1 MKKLVMVLL
10 CLMISAPVY
19 ANNWKNYITAPDK
32 VVDPTTIFS
41 SKTDFFQH
49 MAWWN
54 ATEIPHTMTTYM
66 DTDKNGSIDEV
77 WGFNILK
84 EFKLPDCNLNSEP
97 EEKKGTI
104 TFSTCHSNQMQE
116 PYFYIIES
124 KGWICHLCPL
134 LYMKEETIRI
144 L

>member
-19 ANNWKNYITAPDK
+19 ANNWKNYITAPNK

-41 SKTDFFQH
+41 NKTDFFQH

-54 ATEIPHTMTTYM
+54 ATEIPRTMTTYM
-66 DTDKNGSIDEV
+66 DTDKNGSIDEG

-84 EFKLPDCNLNSEP
+84 EFNDFVLNPGNVILLFLTTSSVDNKKLANTLDNSL
-97 EEKKGTI
+97 G
-104 TFSTCHSNQMQE
+104 F
-116 PYFYIIES
+116 
-124 KGWICHLCPL
+124 
-134 LYMKEETIRI
+134 
-144 L
+144 